1 MSTDALSSSL
11 TTDAVR
17 TEANTSLVHQLMLP
31 HCHMVQS
38 NKPYPILG
46 PDDFLNER
54 RKYST
59 TPITTNNH
67 AGESSKVVPRINGGE
82 SSSSA
87 STSSNRKQSL
97 SQPPQE
103 EDTESLLWAGAS
115 QVEID
120 IMECCDVGPPLK
132 PVNESDDDDDDDDD
146 DSMEDGMEED
156 DDDEK
161 EEEYIPNG
169 CIARQMEGRFAALMA
184 RRCTS
189 VSDRALALTV
199 LERTIQRDASISR
212 IYKQQEQQQQQR
224 RNKRPRPDEASSSS
238 TTPDGRGMA
247 AGTASADSSN
257 GHDNV
262 QTTNVK
268 IEDDDDV
275 PLSVLKQK
283 ALENNGTDRKEAQPV
298 DSNANNVKVRDTKDE
313 SRMKNF
319 LAAGGLMVLNHWLI
333 DAFTPVS
340 VPIVS
345 SSVASSS
352 SGSSKIATA
361 TAAATVGETFQTN
374 DSSPNK
380 VDKSRKSG
388 GRSTNGSSGGN
399 KSKQQTITPSSKIK
413 TQLKPS
419 PTGPILLPLLSILE
433 SMPFDKD
440 LVTNT
445 KINKQI
451 RNLKKGLNAAIAK
464 FERKMKRGTTNND
477 DDSSDSSDSSDDDE
491 DEKQPSGTTGM
502 TATTGGTIIRKR
514 RLPRT
519 LKELRHPVAGGLL
532 VWQVRKAVD
541 TLMQS
546 WKEKVT
552 ACVKYEKQTGKSSG
566 VGDYYVDL
574 KALFRERYK
583 EIVMKHQRGEKPSLG
598 GLPLD
603 PSNNNKKLHAS
614 STSKR
619 GGQGTAG
626 PSSSSTKLSAVPGTM
641 DTRKRPPANGV
652 QEMSEAQR
660 RLREREADLKAAQ
673 KARLEAKQK
682 MESYRKRLQEEK
694 KRKADAEQQQQQ
706 QQQQHASSL
715 EGQQPTTAK
724 RRRTEKAIKWKDEV
738 IYPGS
743 KRREPLIQVHVY
755 EQELDMWEA
764 DTEIGGGG
772 EGSRQSNLSAKE
784 RRMKR
789 KRDKK
794 RLYKDKYVNAS
805 NDDLNIDM
813 TTDNDAP
820 LAEKESITPRAVKT
834 EKTVFSVKEDLLDEE
849 EMFGLDRGDE
859 EEMFGLDS
867 DDENGVHDQHG
878 LV

>member
-1 MSTDALSSSL
+1 
-11 TTDAVR
+11 
-17 TEANTSLVHQLMLP
+17 
-31 HCHMVQS
+31 
-38 NKPYPILG
+38 
-46 PDDFLNER
+46 
-54 RKYST
+54 
-59 TPITTNNH
+59 
-67 AGESSKVVPRINGGE
+67 
-82 SSSSA
+82 
-87 STSSNRKQSL
+87 
-97 SQPPQE
+97 
-103 EDTESLLWAGAS
+103 
-115 QVEID
+115 
-120 IMECCDVGPPLK
+120 
-132 PVNESDDDDDDDDD
+132 
-146 DSMEDGMEED
+146 
-156 DDDEK
+156 
-161 EEEYIPNG
+161 
-169 CIARQMEGRFAALMA
+169 
-184 RRCTS
+184 
-189 VSDRALALTV
+189 
-199 LERTIQRDASISR
+199 
-212 IYKQQEQQQQQR
+212 
-224 RNKRPRPDEASSSS
+224 
-238 TTPDGRGMA
+238 
-247 AGTASADSSN
+247 
-257 GHDNV
+257 
-262 QTTNVK
+262 
-268 IEDDDDV
+268 
-275 PLSVLKQK
+275 
-283 ALENNGTDRKEAQPV
+283 
-298 DSNANNVKVRDTKDE
+298 
-313 SRMKNF
+313 
-319 LAAGGLMVLNHWLI
+319 
-333 DAFTPVS
+333 
-340 VPIVS
+340 
-345 SSVASSS
+345 
-352 SGSSKIATA
+352 
-361 TAAATVGETFQTN
+361 
-374 DSSPNK
+374 
-380 VDKSRKSG
+380 
-388 GRSTNGSSGGN
+388 
-399 KSKQQTITPSSKIK
+399 
-413 TQLKPS
+413 
-419 PTGPILLPLLSILE
+419 
-433 SMPFDKD
+433 
-440 LVTNT
+440 
-445 KINKQI
+445 
-451 RNLKKGLNAAIAK
+451 
-464 FERKMKRGTTNND
+464 MKRGTTNND

-491 DEKQPSGTTGM
+491 DKKQPSGTTGM

-514 RLPRT
+514 RMPRT

-598 GLPLD
+598 GLPLNS
-603 PSNNNKKLHAS
+603 SNNNRKLHAS
-614 STSKR
+614 SSKR

-772 EGSRQSNLSAKE
+772 EGSGQSNLSAKE

-794 RLYKDKYVNAS
+794 QVYKDKYVKAS

-820 LAEKESITPRAVKT
+820 LAEKETITPTANT
-834 EKTVFSVKEDLLDEE
+834 GFTVEEDLL
-849 EMFGLDRGDE
+849 DE

-867 DDENGVHDQHG
+867 DDENGCHDQHG